1 MARLP
6 LPAIFVWTSLGAV
19 AGWWLHDFYD
29 HPVDR
34 PADTLAVQAGVDT
47 SAAAQGDERNSTKE
61 ISSLLERGNYQSAL
75 LRLSETIHLDET
87 EARKNQITFISS
99 LAKLS
104 SEEPEKAQPILRQF
118 LQSDAYN
125 PRALF
130 LLGSAYAGTGQPMK
144 ALETLFDLKRL
155 SQAEVPMEDIDTLI
169 GKVESAYAK
178 QLKDNEQLGE
188 LLQLYEFLTRND
200 PDNIAGFY
208 KLAEIQHRLHH
219 YYDALSSL
227 DYVLY
232 DPSWGKL
239 AQSMTEK
246 IQKSIEL
253 EDDIQIPLQRS
264 GNHFIVTARINGID
278 GARLMIDT
286 GASLCVLRPQAAQQ
300 FGLPTESDDHITL
313 SMTSSIFNTP
323 RIEIDSMRIGDVEL
337 RNVKAALVEMPPGI
351 DTDGLLG
358 MNFLGEFNFFID
370 QAEEMLYLSER

>member
-1 MARLP
+1 MVRLP

-19 AGWWLHDFYD
+19 AGWWLHGFYD
-29 HPVDR
+29 SSTAR
-34 PADTLAVQAGVDT
+34 PIDVVAVPKAADTSV
-47 SAAAQGDERNSTKE
+47 AQGIDQKDSTKK
-61 ISSLLERGNYQSAL
+61 IDSLLEQGDYRRAL
-75 LRLSETIHLDET
+75 LHLSDTTYLDET
-87 EARKNQITFISS
+87 EARRNQAAFISS
-99 LAKLS
+99 LAKLN
-104 SEEPEKAQPILRQF
+104 SEEPEKVQPILQQF

-130 LLGSAYAGTGQPMK
+130 LLGSAYAGTGQHMK

-155 SQAEVPMEDIDTLI
+155 SQAEVSMEDIDELI
-169 GKVESAYAK
+169 KKVENEYAK
-178 QLKDNEQLGE
+178 QLKGNEQLGE
-188 LLQLYEFLTRND
+188 LLYLYEFITRND

-219 YYDALSSL
+219 YYDALGSL
-227 DYVLY
+227 NYVLF
-232 DPSWGKL
+232 DPLWGKL
-239 AQSMTEK
+239 AQDMTEK

-253 EDDIQIPLQRS
+253 DDTIQVPLQRS

-300 FGLPTESDDHITL
+300 FGLPTESDDQITL
-313 SMTSSIFNTP
+313 TMTASIFNTP
-323 RIEIDSMRIGDVEL
+323 RIEINSMSIGDVEL
-337 RNVKAALVEMPPGI
+337 LNVKAAIVEMPPGT

-370 QAEEMLYLSER
+370 QTEEVLHLSER